1 MKKKKILIVVSALL
15 ALSVVMTAC
24 AGSPDSDETQ
34 RATPYGI
41 ATAPVGGAFY
51 TVGQA
56 IANVVNSHYSEVN
69 LNAEVTNGAL
79 ENNRLISSGEVAF
92 GITNSD
98 LAYYAYNGEDPYD
111 GKQEVAAVGNLH
123 PSILHLITLENSPIN
138 SIKDLKGKRVAVGP
152 AGGAGHGM
160 LSNILEENGMT
171 LDDIT
176 PIYLSFGDGFTQLA
190 DGNMDA
196 ALAVS
201 GYPAAAVIEISAT
214 KDIKFIPIDEESL
227 ANLIA
232 KFPYYSEFKVPKSVY
247 STPED
252 FSALGLINVSVC
264 DPSMDEDIV
273 YNVCKAL
280 YDNLDE
286 LKANNKSA
294 AQIDENTLDET
305 PIPLHPG
312 AKRYFDEK

>member
-1 MKKKKILIVVSALL
+1 MKKKRVLIVVSILL
-15 ALSVVMTAC
+15 VLSVVLMAC
-24 AGSPDSDETQ
+24 ADNSGTDAPKN
-34 RATPYGI
+34 ATPYGI

-56 IANVVNSHYSEVN
+56 IANVVNAHYSGAN

-79 ENNRLISSGEVAF
+79 ENNRLVSSGEVAF

-98 LAYYAYNGEDPYD
+98 LAYYAHMGTKPYE
-111 GKQEVAAVGNLH
+111 GKQDIAAVGNLH
-123 PSILHLITLENSPIN
+123 PSILHLITLESSSIN
-138 SIKDLKGKRVAVGP
+138 SIQDLKGKRVAVGP

-176 PIYLSFGDGFTQLA
+176 PIYLAFSDGFTQLA

-201 GYPAAAVIEISAT
+201 GYPAAAVMEISAI
-214 KDIKFIPIDEESL
+214 KNIKFIPIDEQSL
-227 ANLIA
+227 ANLTA
-232 KFPYYSEFKVPKSVY
+232 KFPYYSKYVVPKSVY

-252 FSALGLINVSVC
+252 FSAIGIVNVLICN
-264 DPSMDEDIV
+264 PSMDENTV
-273 YNVCKAL
+273 YNIAKAL

-294 AQIDENTLDET
+294 AQIDEETLADT
-305 PIPLHPG
+305 SIPLHPG
-312 AKRYFDEK
+312 AKKYFDEK